1 MKRIALL
8 TFCFLTFAA
17 VMATGAAVQD
27 SGCVKCHTDE
37 AMMKSLVLPPK
48 TAAGGG
54 EG

>member
-1 MKRIALL
+1 MKKVVFLF
-8 TFCFLTFAA
+8 FCFLILAA
-17 VMATGAAVQD
+17 GMAYAADGV

-48 TAAGGG
+48 VAGGGG